1 MIAVF
6 RAGAQELFKRP
17 AIKIIFN
24 ILLIFLIGGA
34 LLIVFHSPNKSQSV
48 QILDQQKL
56 IALTNKERLKYNL
69 APLFPNGTL
78 TKAALNKASDLLK
91 GQYFAHNSPSG
102 KKFSTWVK
110 EVQYNYYIVG
120 ENLAEGFSN
129 DEMIIQAWMESPTH
143 RQNILQSEFKEIGMA
158 ILKGDFKGK
167 KTKMVVQIFGATPEL
182 KLSEIFLPYQA
193 ALKNLEAKLNGYS

>member
-1 MIAVF
+1 MITAF
-6 RAGAQELFKRP
+6 RDRARELFKRP

-24 ILLIFLIGGA
+24 ILLIFLIGGTLFIA
-34 LLIVFHSPNKSQSV
+34 FHSPKKSQSV

-69 APLFPNGTL
+69 APLFHNGIL
-78 TKAALNKASDLLK
+78 TKAALNKANNLLK
-91 GQYFAHNSPSG
+91 EQYFAHNSPAG
-102 KKFSTWVK
+102 KKFSSWVK

-120 ENLAEGFSN
+120 ENLAEGFSS
-129 DEMIIQAWMESPTH
+129 DEMIIQAWMESPAH
-143 RQNILQSEFKEIGMA
+143 RQNILQPEFKEIGMA
-158 ILKGDFKGK
+158 VLKGNFKGK
-167 KTKMVVQIFGATPEL
+167 KTKMVVQIFGATPGL